1 MGSMPSWWCDK
12 LGCNYSKRLRL
23 CRGPVGDT
31 WHLDEE
37 YLLKTNGQFQYL
49 WCAVDQEGQ
58 VIDILA

>member
-1 MGSMPSWWCDK
+1 MQLFQTTASV
-12 LGCNYSKRLRL
+12 
-23 CRGPVGDT
+23 RGPVGDT